1 MKIRVIGKARLTG
14 TSKRT
19 GNPYDFIQIHYNGYA
34 RGVDGEAAMTLSLDP
49 SQVHYG
55 SIVVPGDYNVE
66 FDQRGYPVVF
76 QPVPG
81 K

>member
-1 MKIRVIGKARLTG
+1 MKIRVIGKAHLKG

-19 GNPYDFIQIHYNGYA
+19 GKPYDFIQAHYNGPA
-34 RGVDGEAAMTLSLDP
+34 RDVTGLAALTVNLDP
-49 SQVHYG
+49 AMVDFN
-55 SIVVPGDYNVE
+55 SIIVPGDYNVE

-76 QPVPG
+76 QSVPG

>member
-1 MKIRVIGKARLTG
+1 MKIRVIGKAHLSG

-19 GNPYDFIQIHYNGYA
+19 GKPYDFIQVHYNGPA
-34 RGVDGEAAMTLSLDP
+34 RDVVGLAALTVNLDP
-49 SQVHYG
+49 AMVSFN

-66 FDQRGYPVVF
+66 FDQRGYPVTF
-76 QPVPG
+76 EAISG